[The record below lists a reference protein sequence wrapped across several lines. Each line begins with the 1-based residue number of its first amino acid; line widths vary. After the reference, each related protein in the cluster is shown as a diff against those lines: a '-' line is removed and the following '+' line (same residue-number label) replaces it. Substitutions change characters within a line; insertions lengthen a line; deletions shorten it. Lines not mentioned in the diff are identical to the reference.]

1 MLSNLIIGGVMKGFQ
16 SKNTTLLTRKE
27 EELHTILQNMP
38 VMVDALDYNGDFVL
52 WNRECEI
59 VTGYTAEEVI
69 GNPNALRLLYP
80 DHNYRHEIQKKFLT
94 RGKNFRDWEMR
105 LTCKMVK
112 LKR

>member
-1 MLSNLIIGGVMKGFQ
+1 MHLIIM
-16 SKNTTLLTRKE
+16 E
-27 EELHTILQNMP
+27 ILFCGIAN
-38 VMVDALDYNGDFVL
+38 
-52 WNRECEI
+52 EI

-105 LTCKMVK
+105 LTCKK
-112 LKR
+112 W